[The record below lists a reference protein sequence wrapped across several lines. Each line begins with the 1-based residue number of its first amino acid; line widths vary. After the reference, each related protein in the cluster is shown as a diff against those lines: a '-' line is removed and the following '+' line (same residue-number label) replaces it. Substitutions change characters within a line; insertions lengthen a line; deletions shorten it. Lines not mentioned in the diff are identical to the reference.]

1 MRKYYLHHLAA
12 GHSDKRYKL
21 WMTPSILSS
30 QVCKSPKASNCTFL
44 PSVRTACKPFQSCF
58 TTKLL
63 FCFEYPKPDHSLTTA
78 WKSLHLIAL
87 KGRGSSDKVPN
98 RHLSTLFKEC
108 FLMWRGLFLAA
119 KWRQWGASS
128 AFLASISLMP
138 TRASAVTHASEGKH
152 QGDNSSQGA
161 TVGMRHSWDSDSYN
175 IERNGESN
183 TKIKSGLSL
192 WKLYR
197 AKDLF

>member
-78 WKSLHLIAL
+78 RKSLHLIAL

-98 RHLSTLFKEC
+98 RRLSTLFKEC
-108 FLMWRGLFLAA
+108 FLMWRGLFLEA
-119 KWRQWGASS
+119 KWRQ
-128 AFLASISLMP
+128 
-138 TRASAVTHASEGKH
+138 
-152 QGDNSSQGA
+152 
-161 TVGMRHSWDSDSYN
+161 TVRSF
-175 IERNGESN
+175 
-183 TKIKSGLSL
+183 LSL
-192 WKLYR
+192 PGFRLPNAHMGISCHTCIWREAPRRQLFPRSDCRDETQLGLRQLQYWKKWKVEHQNQVWAFPLK
-197 AKDLF
+197 AL